1 MDIALIS
8 LLLSIAS
15 LGLGF
20 YIISILNRIL
30 VSQNQLDTQ
39 SISQEVLIG
48 LLNQVNS
55 LQDRQSNQLNN
66 NHNKLIE
73 VFHSKSQESQI
84 QIQSKLDQS
93 LNSLLNSTQQE
104 LEKINLITKNQLE
117 IINHDVQK
125 RLDEN
130 FARNIQSFDKVSQNL
145 GELGQKAQSMIDSTK
160 SIDRLNAI
168 FSRTSSKSFGSFAED
183 YLESMLRDHLT
194 LSSWDKQVSIP
205 GTADKID
212 FVITLGDQRIG
223 IDSKFPLTKY
233 EDILSS
239 PDSDNHKKLLRTAI
253 LNMAKDMSLKYYKHN
268 FLAKIMLYI
277 PSDSIYLISLEDQEF
292 HRKLNSYKIS
302 LVSPNTLYPQLV
314 FIKSYQFNITVS
326 NNAQKIID
334 GLKEISRNIKG
345 FRDEYT
351 KLGDKLRLASQNYE
365 ASTRSLGQ
373 IENSIL
379 LLEDR

>member
-1 MDIALIS
+1 MDLSLIALIFS
-8 LLLSIAS
+8 LITLVSSI
-15 LGLGF
+15 
-20 YIISILNRIL
+20 YIILMLNNIQR
-30 VSQNQLDTQ
+30 SQSQIDTQ
-39 SISQEVLIG
+39 SIAQEVLIG
-48 LLNQVNS
+48 LLTQVNS
-55 LQDRQSNQLNN
+55 VQDRQSSLLNS

-73 VFHSKSQESQI
+73 VFNTKTQESQT
-84 QIQSKLDQS
+84 QIQAKLDLS
-93 LNSLLNSTQQE
+93 LNNLLNSTQLE

-130 FARNIQSFDKVSQNL
+130 FARNLQSFDKVSQNL
-145 GELGQKAQSMIDSTK
+145 GELSQKAQSMIDSTK

-194 LSSWDKQVSIP
+194 ASSWESQVGIP
-205 GTADKID
+205 GTSDKID

-233 EDILSS
+233 EDMLAS
-239 PDSDNHKKLLRTAI
+239 PDSDAHKKSLRNGI
-253 LNMAKDMSLKYYKHN
+253 LNMAKEMSSKYYKHN
-268 FLAKIMLYI
+268 YLAKIMLYI
-277 PSDSIYLISLEDQEF
+277 PSDSIYLICLEDQEF

-334 GLKEISRNIKG
+334 GLKEISRNIKS

-351 KLGDKLRLASQNYE
+351 KLGDKIRLAQQNYD
-365 ASTRSLGQ
+365 ATTRSLGQ